1 MRVLVTGAGRGI
13 GAACALAIAR
23 SWPGVRIAIGE
34 KELTENL
41 EVSAAALRAAGAA
54 PLCLVGDLA
63 DPQTPARL
71 IEQAVKEFG
80 GLDAVVSNAGLTG
93 PGPLADLELQEFD
106 KLMNVNLRAAWLLAK
121 AAYFPLKLSKGS
133 LTGIASTA
141 GVLPYAGMGAYSTSK
156 AGLIMLLRQL
166 AQEWAPDGIRVN
178 SVSPGM
184 VRTPLSEVVY
194 QDETLKAAR
203 EALIPAGR
211 IATPQ
216 DIARVVVF
224 LVGESANYMT
234 GQNVVVDGGYADSVN
249 KHIPGFSV
257 APD

>member
-1 MRVLVTGAGRGI
+1 MSAE
-13 GAACALAIAR
+13 
-23 SWPGVRIAIGE
+23 S
-34 KELTENL
+34 L
-41 EVSAAALRAAGAA
+41 ETSAAALADAGAA
-54 PLCLVGDLA
+54 PLCLIGNLE

-71 IEQAVKEFG
+71 VEQAIAGLG

-93 PGPLADLELQEFD
+93 PAPLADLELEVFD
-106 KLMNVNLRAAWLLAK
+106 KLMNVNTRAAWLLAK
-121 AAYFPLKLSKGS
+121 AAYPGLKASKGS
-133 LTGIASTA
+133 LVGIASTA

-156 AGLIMLLRQL
+156 AALIMLLRQL
-166 AQEWAPDGIRVN
+166 AQEWAPDGVRVN

-194 QDETLKAAR
+194 QDEALRAAR

-211 IATPQ
+211 IATPE

-224 LVGESANYMT
+224 LIGESADYMT
-234 GQNVVVDGGYADSVN
+234 GQNVIVDGGYTDSVN